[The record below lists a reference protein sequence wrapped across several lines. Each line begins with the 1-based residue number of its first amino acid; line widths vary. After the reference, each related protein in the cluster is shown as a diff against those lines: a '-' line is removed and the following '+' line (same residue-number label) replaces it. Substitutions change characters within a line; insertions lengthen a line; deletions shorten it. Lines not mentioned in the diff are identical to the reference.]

1 MHILFESSLTDE
13 IKDRYVVL
21 PLDTFYFES
30 SGHTETAYCV
40 VETKSL
46 DQMTYLDKW
55 KDLHYKLMENY
66 QKQNWKFCEDALE
79 YLSGSWGNELD
90 SFYKDLGDRVS
101 KFKEADLGSEWTGVL
116 VKR

>member
-30 SGHTETAYCV
+30 TGHKETAYCV
-40 VETKSL
+40 VETKSI
-46 DQMTYLDKW
+46 DQMTHLDKW
-55 KDLHYKLMENY
+55 QNLHCKLIENY

-79 YLSGSWGNELD
+79 HLAGAWGGELD
-90 SFYKDLGDRVS
+90 SFYRDIANRVSRFKDTDLGT
-101 KFKEADLGSEWTGVL
+101 GWTGVRN
-116 VKR
+116 KP